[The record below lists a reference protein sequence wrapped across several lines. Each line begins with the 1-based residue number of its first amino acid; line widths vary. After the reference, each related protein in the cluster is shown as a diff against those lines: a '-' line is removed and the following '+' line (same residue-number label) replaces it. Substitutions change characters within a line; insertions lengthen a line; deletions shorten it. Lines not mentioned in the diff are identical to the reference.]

1 MNKVTITL
9 ELTPQEVITVMNA
22 ISISP
27 SAPHTTPSEP
37 KLVKEVQSPA
47 KPITVPVEAPK
58 VPTATAKIGGK
69 KGPTMPRFGRT
80 QEQINAYVEAEA
92 SRVEA
97 LDEEAELKA
106 QRKADKEASEEVK
119 QAEVNAIKAA
129 EITVP
134 ANNIARPWLKS

>member
-27 SAPHTTPSEP
+27 SEP
-37 KLVKEVQSPA
+37 KLVKEVQSPT
-47 KPITVPVEAPK
+47 KTVTVPAESPT
-58 VPTATAKIGGK
+58 VPTATAKVGGK

-80 QEQINAYVEAEA
+80 QAQIDAYAESEA

-119 QAEVNAIKAA
+119 QAEVDAIKAA

-134 ANNIARPWLKS
+134 TNNIARPWLKS